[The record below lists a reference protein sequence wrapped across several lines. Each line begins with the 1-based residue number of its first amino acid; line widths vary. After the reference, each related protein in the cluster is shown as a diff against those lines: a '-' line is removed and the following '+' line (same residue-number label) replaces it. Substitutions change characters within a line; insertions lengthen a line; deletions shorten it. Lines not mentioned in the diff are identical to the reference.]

1 MLKINESYI
10 VGL

>member
-1 MLKINESYI
+1 MCAGSYI